1 MPSVYLGLGSNIG
14 DRESHL
20 VSAVASLGD
29 LGSIEAGSPI
39 YETVPVGGP
48 DQRSYLN
55 AVVKFATELSPGILL
70 DGLLEIEIAAGR
82 VRDEKWGPRT
92 LDLDI
97 LTYDDERID
106 EPGLTVPHPEMRNRR
121 FVLMPLADVAPGL
134 SDGEGPFADSLGAV
148 AFQEIRRISGP
159 YDIVDGRWMDGIEA
173 ATELAGSGD
182 VFGALT
188 SKDWANPSG
197 DMFGAFLS
205 AVVLRSVAAIAPN
218 HQPSSLTYR
227 FVHGIPLGAE
237 IEVAPVKVRGTE
249 RSSDYAVSLM
259 VEGETMGRA
268 SVATISQPRVVT
280 IAPTIPEVVP
290 ISDCLPVD
298 ELFAPKGRLVG
309 ASVRSWRPLER
320 WDVPDLWQGNTDFF
334 RAWSPNLTLGTVDP
348 YLRASAI
355 LMSIDALIWPSAMYR
370 LGLLG
375 TDDVVV
381 TPTLDFSGRFPELGA
396 DPGWHLAEVAVDH
409 MTDKSIAGTIRVWA
423 DDGTYLSVGTSHNL
437 VIAGN
442 ELMEF
447 RPDA

>member
-1 MPSVYLGLGSNIG
+1 MPSVYLGLGSNLG
-14 DRESHL
+14 DRKAHL
-20 VSAVASLGD
+20 ASAVASLGY

-48 DQRSYLN
+48 DQGSYLN
-55 AVVKFATELSPGILL
+55 AVVKLETELSPGHLL
-70 DGLLEIEIAAGR
+70 DDLLEIEIAAGR

-134 SDGEGPFADSLGAV
+134 SDGEVPFASFLGSV
-148 AFQEIRRISGP
+148 VSQEIRRISGP
-159 YDIVDGRWMDGIEA
+159 YDIVDERWMDGIEA
-173 ATELAGSGD
+173 ATELTKNGD
-182 VFGALT
+182 VFGVLT
-188 SKDWANPSG
+188 AKDWANPSG

-205 AVVLRSVAAIAPN
+205 AVVLRSVAAISPS

-237 IEVAPVKVRGTE
+237 IEVVPVKVRGTG
-249 RSSDYAVSLM
+249 RSADYVVSLM
-259 VEGETMGRA
+259 VDGETMGRA

-280 IAPTIPEVVP
+280 IAPTAPKVVP

-298 ELFAPKGRLVG
+298 ELFAPMGRLVG
-309 ASVRSWRPLER
+309 ASARSWRPLER
-320 WDVPDLWQGNTDFF
+320 WDEPDLWHGDTDLF
-334 RAWSPNLTLGTVDP
+334 RAWSPNLTLGTDDP
-348 YLRASAI
+348 YLRAAAI
-355 LMSIDALIWPSAMYR
+355 LMPIDALIWPSAMHR

-375 TDDVVV
+375 SDEIVV
-381 TPTLDFSGRFPELGA
+381 TPTLDFSGRFPELGS

-423 DDGTYLSVGTSHNL
+423 ADGTYLSVGTSHNL

-442 ELMEF
+442 ELMESL
-447 RPDA
+447 PDT